1 MMIQGDDDPWWLY
14 GRNDFV
20 CYHFT
25 LSSCGMRG
33 GLLDVSADRAVE
45 CNAVT
50 EKCG

>member
-14 GRNDFV
+14 GRNDLYAIISRCQV
-20 CYHFT
+20 
-25 LSSCGMRG
+25 GMRG
-33 GLLDVSADRAVE
+33 RLLDVSADRAVE